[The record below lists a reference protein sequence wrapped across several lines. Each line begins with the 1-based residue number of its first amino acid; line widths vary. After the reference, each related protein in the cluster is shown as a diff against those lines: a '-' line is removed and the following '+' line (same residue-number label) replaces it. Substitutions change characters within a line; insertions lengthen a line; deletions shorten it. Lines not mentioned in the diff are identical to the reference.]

1 MSNTALIEL
10 ITREVLAELRE
21 RRGKTTAAGFSAP
34 VTPATK
40 RVPVAV
46 SARHVHLA
54 QKEIDILFGPGYQLT
69 KRNDLYQPGE
79 FAANEVVTLV
89 GPKLRPLTNVRIL
102 GPVRDRTQVEISR
115 TDAIFLGIQAP
126 VRRSGDLAGSAPITL
141 VGPKG
146 SVTLPE
152 GAIIANRHI
161 HMSPV
166 EAEKWGLKDNDEVT
180 VRTVNSERP
189 TIFGG
194 VQVRVS
200 PKFKL
205 VMHIDTD
212 DANAAGLQCNDEVEI
227 R

>member
-1 MSNTALIEL
+1 MSNAALVEL
-10 ITREVLAELRE
+10 ITREILAELE
-21 RRGKTTAAGFSAP
+21 ARRGKTSARTAPTGTA
-34 VTPATK
+34 K

-46 SARHVHLA
+46 SARHVHLS

-89 GPKLRPLTNVRIL
+89 GPKLRPLTNVRVL

-115 TDAIFLGIQAP
+115 TDAIYLGIDAP

-161 HMSPV
+161 HMSPKD
-166 EAEKWGLKDNDEVT
+166 AARWGLKDNDEVT

-200 PKFKL
+200 PKFRL

-212 DANAAGLQCNDEVEI
+212 DANAAGLRCNDEVEI

>member
-1 MSNTALIEL
+1 MTTTALIEL
-10 ITREVLAELRE
+10 ITREVLAELKE
-21 RRGKTTAAGFSAP
+21 RRGKTAGINTAAASN
-34 VTPATK
+34 PAAK

-54 QKEIDILFGPGYQLT
+54 QQEIAILFGPGYRLT

-79 FAANEVVTLV
+79 FATNEVVTLV
-89 GPKLRPLTNVRIL
+89 GPKLRPLTGVRIL

-115 TDAIFLGIQAP
+115 TDAILLGIPAP

-180 VRTVNSERP
+180 VRTIKTERP

-200 PKFKL
+200 PQFKL
-205 VMHIDTD
+205 IMHIDTD
-212 DANAAGLQCNDEVEI
+212 DANAAGLRCDDEVEI